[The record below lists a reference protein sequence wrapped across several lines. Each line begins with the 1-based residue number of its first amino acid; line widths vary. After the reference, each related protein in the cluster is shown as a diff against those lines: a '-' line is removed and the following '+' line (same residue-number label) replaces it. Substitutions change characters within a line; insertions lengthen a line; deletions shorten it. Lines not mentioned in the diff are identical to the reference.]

1 MLIFILIMMEYKVN
15 VIIEPKSYLNDP
27 EGETILKDLI
37 IKNGYSSVKGVRT
50 AKMLIIDIEANN
62 ELEAKNIVRQLCDEL
77 RIYNPL
83 VSNCKI
89 ECNK

>member
-1 MLIFILIMMEYKVN
+1 MMEYKVN

>member
-15 VIIEPKSYLNDP
+15 VIIEPKPYLNDP

-37 IKNGYSSVKGVRT
+37 IKNGYSSVKSVRT
-50 AKMLIIDIEANN
+50 AKMLIINIEANN
-62 ELEAKNIVRQLCDEL
+62 ELEAKSIVRQLCDEL
-77 RIYNPL
+77 RIYNSL

>member
-1 MLIFILIMMEYKVN
+1 MLIFILIIMEYKVN
-15 VIIEPKSYLNDP
+15 VIIEPKPYLNDP

-37 IKNGYSSVKGVRT
+37 IKNGYSSVKSVRT
-50 AKMLIIDIEANN
+50 AKMLIIKIEANN
-62 ELEAKNIVRQLCDEL
+62 ELEAKSIVKQLCDEL